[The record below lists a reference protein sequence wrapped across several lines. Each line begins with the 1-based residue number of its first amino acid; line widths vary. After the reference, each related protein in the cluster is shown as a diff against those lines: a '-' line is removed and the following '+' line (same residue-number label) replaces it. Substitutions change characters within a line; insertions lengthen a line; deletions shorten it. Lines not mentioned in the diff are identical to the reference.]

1 MEIMPNLKIALA
13 QSMHQVLETQKIA
26 EAQRALKEEPQEML
40 YTLRVIA
47 SNTENPATVAKLQKL
62 AQTLVKE
69 ANLEVSAEYNE
80 LLNLGAV

>member
-1 MEIMPNLKIALA
+1 MPNLKIALA

-40 YTLRVIA
+40 YTLRVMA

>member
-40 YTLRVIA
+40 YTLRVMA